1 MNFFVAGSLKSDF
14 SVFVLFTQTGFIFNV
29 PLGSTVAFTASIFLQ
44 PRSLRACAEPR
55 RASAR
60 RGEAPLVLYT
70 PILVHRS
77 LWGSYSQLLSIT
89 AHHHSERMLM
99 LAALAFPPP
108 RCSLVCTTPATPVLL
123 PGSYASLNL
132 LGAYLGWP
140 GYDYNSIPSYD
151 D

>member
-60 RGEAPLVLYT
+60 RGEAPLV
-70 PILVHRS
+70 PGMILPRVYVLS
-77 LWGSYSQLLSIT
+77 GGWWGLGRMKFGCLVAMILLIFEVVF
-89 AHHHSERMLM
+89 H
-99 LAALAFPPP
+99 
-108 RCSLVCTTPATPVLL
+108 
-123 PGSYASLNL
+123 
-132 LGAYLGWP
+132 
-140 GYDYNSIPSYD
+140 
-151 D
+151 